1 MISSQPYN
9 PEALGKVETSR
20 REQHH
25 KFYCKMKKLKNKVVS
40 WVENYPII
48 CEFLNDFAREELEE
62 NQMWLQKLHITMSWM
77 RTSNKPTS
85 TKT

>member
-25 KFYCKMKKLKNKVVS
+25 KFYYEMKKLKNKVVS
-40 WVENYPII
+40 WVENLSNYMRV
-48 CEFLNDFAREELEE
+48 FKRFDTRRAGRKSNVVAKASHNNELDAYFE
-62 NQMWLQKLHITMSWM
+62 
-77 RTSNKPTS
+77 
-85 TKT
+85 

>member
-25 KFYCKMKKLKNKVVS
+25 KFYYEMKKLKNKVVS
-40 WVENYPII
+40 WVENLSNYMRV
-48 CEFLNDFAREELEE
+48 FKRYGTRRAGRKLNVVAKASHNNELDAYFE
-62 NQMWLQKLHITMSWM
+62 
-77 RTSNKPTS
+77 
-85 TKT
+85 